1 LPDGNVVLVTHLK
14 SGQRATVLQL
24 PVTHQPEHTRP
35 PLPGST
41 QSVTRPLLPYR
52 NGVT

>member
-24 PVTHQPEHTRP
+24 PVTHQPE
-35 PLPGST
+35 
-41 QSVTRPLLPYR
+41 QVTPTAEEHSNR
-52 NGVT
+52 NTPASAQ